1 MRTAVITGASSGLGA
16 ELVIS
21 AAKEFP
27 DIECFWLMSRNAE
40 KLHDTAKSLPKDKKT
55 EIIPVDLATNE
66 GYELYVKKL
75 ADSKPNVVL
84 LINAAGLGYLGNVAD
99 STWQK
104 QVQMVDVNVRGVT
117 AVTTITLPYMERG
130 GRIINISSIA
140 SFCPNPRMTVY
151 SSTKA
156 FVSSFGA
163 GLNDELRKTGI
174 RVTTVCPGPIDTA
187 FLEKGNIKG
196 NSKMFKVLPYCDV
209 KKTAIG
215 AVKAASKGRKY
226 YTPRAF
232 FKLYRVLAKII
243 PQGIMVKIAR
253 T

>member
-16 ELVIS
+16 ELVAA

-27 DIECFWLMSRNAE
+27 EIECFWLMSRDAR
-40 KLHDTAKSLPKDKKT
+40 KLTETAKTLPKGKKA
-55 EIIPVDLATNE
+55 EIISVDLATDE
-66 GYELYVKKL
+66 GYVLYAEKL
-75 ADSKPNVVL
+75 EAEKPNVVL
-84 LINAAGLGYLGNVAD
+84 LINAAGLGHLGNVAD
-99 STWQK
+99 SMWQK

-174 RVTTVCPGPIDTA
+174 RVTTVSPGPIDTA
-187 FLEKGNIKG
+187 FLEKANIKG
-196 NSKMFKVLPYCDV
+196 NSKMFKMLPYCDV
-209 KKTAIG
+209 KKTAKG
-215 AVKAASKGRKY
+215 AVKASAKGRKY

-232 FKLYRVLAKII
+232 FKLYRVVAKII